1 MIGPGWLP
9 SRPRPLGRVRRG
21 PLPYTARGR
30 RRRTALR
37 PAAHLA
43 SGSGAP
49 GSHPG
54 DLLFDGVPAELPTAV
69 LLPGAALARHRV
81 LGGLLR
87 RWLGDRWA
95 WLRPR
100 TVPILVAFIGM
111 LAVLGSTTYLSS
123 FALEPPRAA
132 RMAPGGP
139 HVSRSHPCCHPLAS
153 PVIHLAP
160 APPAH
165 HEAAGALAP

>member
-1 MIGPGWLP
+1 M
-9 SRPRPLGRVRRG
+9 R
-21 PLPYTARGR
+21 
-30 RRRTALR
+30 
-37 PAAHLA
+37 
-43 SGSGAP
+43 
-49 GSHPG
+49 
-54 DLLFDGVPAELPTAV
+54 FDGVPAELPTAV

-95 WLRPR
+95 WIRPR

-132 RMAPGGP
+132 RMAPGAP
-139 HVSRSHPCCHPLAS
+139 HAS
-153 PVIHLAP
+153 KPHTCRHRLSGSALHIAP

-165 HEAAGALAP
+165 HEAASTLAP